1 MKTAE
6 KIDYGFKNELHYRNN
21 YSFIDKDLR
30 FKQLANQD
38 FIVPWQMV
46 ETDKKEI
53 FVE

>member
-1 MKTAE
+1 MKTTE
-6 KIDYGFKNELHYRNN
+6 KIDYSFRNELHYRNN
-21 YSFIDKDLR
+21 YSFLNEDLR
-30 FKQLANQD
+30 VKQLGNQN